1 MVHVVTNQMMEGSP
15 EVVQSQVAGV
25 DRVLKVQRKTSD
37 TTIILQQVQPLVTNQ
52 QYPQQFATHLQ

>member
-1 MVHVVTNQMMEGSP
+1 MEGSP